1 MATTSARR
9 RFARFPIPSQL
20 SGPWR
25 EDQLVRVV
33 ELSAEGT
40 RIEHLRPVPDWDLCI
55 VDLPPALG
63 GARLQGR
70 VVWSRVAGR
79 KPVAGG
85 KWLVYYQSGL
95 ALTLLTPEQKDAV
108 AAALEILKAAQGE

>member
-1 MATTSARR
+1 MTTTPGRR
-9 RFARFPIPSQL
+9 RSPRFPVPAQL

-25 EDQLVRVV
+25 EDQLVRVI

-40 RIEHLRPVPDWDLCI
+40 RIEHLRPVPDWGLCL

-63 GARLQGR
+63 GTRLQGR
-70 VVWSRVAGR
+70 VVWSRVAGG

-85 KWLVYYQSGL
+85 NWQDYYQSGL
-95 ALTLLTPEQKDAV
+95 AFTPLTREQQDAV
-108 AAALEILKAAQGE
+108 AAALEILKSVQEG